1 MCNCIE
7 EFNYRDIDNLIV
19 IIVIDTL
26 ISLIDP
32 ILKHYK

>member
-1 MCNCIE
+1 MHVNCIE
-7 EFNYRDIDNLIV
+7 EFNYRDIDNL
-19 IIVIDTL
+19 IVIDTL